1 VIDPVSPSLP
11 TVTVVMPVL
20 NEATSI
26 EQSLEAVLKQDY
38 PPELLEI
45 LVVDGGSTDA
55 TPTLVQ
61 SLAQRYPQ
69 IRLLS
74 NPRRITPA
82 ALNVGILAACG
93 DIIVRVDGHA
103 LIEPDYVSQCV
114 RYLIEGKA
122 DNVGGLMR
130 PSGATYIGQGVA
142 LATTSPFGV
151 GDSKFHY
158 SAQEQYVDTV
168 YLGAYWR
175 KTFDQIGLFDETLR
189 INQDYE
195 LNYRLRQAGGKILLS
210 PAICSTYTPRSSL
223 AALWRQYFH
232 YGQGK
237 VQTLQKHPES
247 LRWRQAVPPL
257 FVAAF
262 LSALLGA
269 FFWRPL
275 RCLFGLIAGCYLLA
289 NFVAST
295 IGAKRGGWRY
305 GPVLPLIFATI
316 HFAWGLGFWVG
327 LARIF
332 FKPKQR

>member
-1 VIDPVSPSLP
+1 MNSSLP
-11 TVTVVMPVL
+11 AVSVVMPVL
-20 NEATSI
+20 NEAASI
-26 EQSLEAVLKQDY
+26 TQCLETVLQQDY
-38 PPELLEI
+38 PPDLLEI
-45 LVVDGGSTDA
+45 LVVDGGSTDG
-55 TPTLVQ
+55 TPDLVQ
-61 SLAQRYPQ
+61 ILGQRHPGL
-69 IRLLS
+69 RLLT
-74 NPRRITPA
+74 NPGRITPA
-82 ALNVGILAACG
+82 ALNVGIRAARG

-114 RYLIEGKA
+114 RYLLEGKA

-130 PSGATYIGQGVA
+130 PVGTTYIGEGVA

-158 SAQEQYVDTV
+158 STQEQYVDTV

-175 KTFDQIGLFDETLR
+175 KTFDEIGLFDESLR

-210 PAICSTYTPRSSL
+210 PAIRSSYTPRSSL
-223 AALWRQYFH
+223 AALWRQYFR

-257 FVAAF
+257 FVGAF
-262 LSALLGA
+262 LGAFVGA
-269 FFWRPL
+269 FFWMPL
-275 RCLFGLIAGCYLLA
+275 RRLFGLMAGFYLLA

-305 GPVLPLIFATI
+305 GPVLPLIFAII

-332 FKPKQR
+332 FKPEQH

>member
-1 VIDPVSPSLP
+1 MTALLP
-11 TVTVVMPVL
+11 KVTVVIPVL
-20 NEATSI
+20 NEAAAIHS
-26 EQSLEAVLKQDY
+26 SLSAVLAQDY
-38 PPELLEI
+38 PADCLEI
-45 LVVDGGSTDA
+45 LVVDGGSTDSTVA
-55 TPTLVQ
+55 LVQ
-61 SLAQRYPQ
+61 DLAQRHPG
-69 IRLLS
+69 IRLLH

-82 ALNVGILAACG
+82 ALNVGILAARG
-93 DIIVRVDGHA
+93 DIIVRVDGHT

-114 RYLIEGKA
+114 HYLLAGKA

-130 PSGATYIGQGVA
+130 PLGTTYVGQGVA

-158 SAQEQYVDTV
+158 STQEQYVDTV

-195 LNYRLRQAGGKILLS
+195 LNYRLRQAGGRILLT
-210 PAICSTYTPRSSL
+210 PTICSTYTPRSSL
-223 AALWRQYFH
+223 TALWRQYFR

-237 VQTLQKHPES
+237 IQTLQKHPES

-257 FVAAF
+257 FVGAF
-262 LSALLGA
+262 LGAFVGA
-269 FFWRPL
+269 FFWKPL
-275 RCLFGLIAGCYLLA
+275 RYLFGLMVGSYLLA

-295 IGAKRGGWRY
+295 IGARRGGWRY
-305 GPVLPLIFATI
+305 GPVLPLIFSAI

-327 LARIF
+327 LVEVL
-332 FKPKQR
+332 FKPKQH